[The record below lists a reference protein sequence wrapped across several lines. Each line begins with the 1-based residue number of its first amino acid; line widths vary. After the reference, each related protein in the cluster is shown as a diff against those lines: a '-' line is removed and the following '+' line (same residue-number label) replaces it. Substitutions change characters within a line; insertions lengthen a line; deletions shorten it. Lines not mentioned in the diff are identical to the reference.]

1 LPHTDEDHFNRDRG
15 DCLDYTNK
23 PRNNLKPGIFNLD
36 LLKTLYGTPDS
47 PLLPIETLESVDE
60 QGLPPP
66 RVNGGDQ
73 PLSGND
79 GSGQGPDPQEEK
91 EDKQKEKEKEGDRR
105 LLRGLVGTPEA
116 VVTEVPQICLERARS
131 AEALCDSAHCTIDV
145 GYGYTVQINKLL
157 V

>member
-23 PRNNLKPGIFNLD
+23 VENNLVPGDYNLN

-47 PLLPIETLESVDE
+47 PLLPIEALESVDE

-66 RVNGGDQ
+66 RVNGEDQ
-73 PLSGND
+73 SLPRNNGN
-79 GSGQGPDPQEEK
+79 DPQEEEEEK
-91 EDKQKEKEKEGDRR
+91 EKEKEKEGDRR
-105 LLRGLVGTPEA
+105 LLRGLVGTPQSVA
-116 VVTEVPQICLERARS
+116 TQVPQICLDRARS
-131 AEALCDSAHCTIDV
+131 AEALCDSDHCITDV
-145 GYGYTVQINKLL
+145 GYGYTVHINKLL